1 MEDLQIAH
9 LTVVDNG
16 QCAQMYVESGIH
28 ITKKMLCARVN
39 PITTTCGPDAG
50 GPFVVE
56 GVLVGIVAVSK
67 ECGNPLY
74 PAVFTDI
81 ASMNGW
87 IADGLVW
94 ASQQD

>member
-1 MEDLQIAH
+1 MEDLQIANM
-9 LTVVDNG
+9 TVVDNG
-16 QCAQMYVESGIH
+16 QCAQMYIEDYA

-39 PITTTCGPDAG
+39 PLVATCGRDRG

-56 GVLVGIVAVSK
+56 GVLVGIVAWEK

-87 IADGLVW
+87 IEKGLLW